1 MALELKDVAE
11 YIGLKLEDFKTPDEF
26 KTAFDKEFL
35 KQSAINEESE
45 PVKKIL
51 GKVFGTLE
59 NDIKKVAN
67 KFELGID
74 FESADYIGKKKVND
88 KLNFIIDTFDAK
100 NKVVIAGL
108 TEKASLGND
117 DKVKEYIAK
126 LEKATQ
132 KAKDNETLLNSTKTE
147 FETYKTNTATEIK
160 NKTLSGIKKEIYSK
174 AKFLPEANDFTK
186 KGFLTSFEEQYNF
199 DIDENENPFITNKKG
214 EKIVSTKTAGAFKTP
229 SELLDEEI
237 IKANLHPKNPQGGKE
252 KPALIINQNNQQQ
265 QSGKTE
271 RPIARRLG

>member
-74 FESADYIGKKKVND
+74 FDSPDYTAKKKVNE
-88 KLNFIIDTFDAK
+88 KLHFIIDTIDSK
-100 NKVVIAGL
+100 NKLTIAGL
-108 TEKASLGND
+108 TEKANLGND
-117 DKVKEYIAK
+117 EKVKEYMTK

-132 KAKDNETLLNSTKTE
+132 KAKENETLLNSTKTE
-147 FETYKTNTATEIK
+147 FETYKTNIATEIK
-160 NKTLSGIKKEIYSK
+160 NKTISSIKKDIYSK
-174 AKFLPEANDFTK
+174 AKFIPEANDFTK
-186 KGFLTSFEEQYNF
+186 KGFLTTFEEQYNL
-199 DIDENENPFITNKKG
+199 DIDENENPYITNKKG
-214 EKIVSTKTAGAFKTP
+214 EKIVSTKTSGAFKTP
-229 SELLDEEI
+229 LEVLEEEI
-237 IKANLHPKNPQGGKE
+237 IKANLYPKNPQAGRE
-252 KPALIINQNNQQQ
+252 KPNLIINQNTQTQQTA
-265 QSGKTE
+265 KE
-271 RPIARRLG
+271 RPIAKRLG

>member
-1 MALELKDVAE
+1 MALELKDISE
-11 YIGLKLEDFKTPDEF
+11 YIGIKLEDFKTADEF
-26 KTAFDKEFL
+26 KIAFDKEFL
-35 KQSAINEESE
+35 KQSAINEDSE

-74 FESADYIGKKKVND
+74 FESADYTGKKKVND

-100 NKVVIAGL
+100 NKIVIAGL
-108 TEKASLGND
+108 TEKANLGND
-117 DKVKEYIAK
+117 DKVKEYMTK

-132 KAKDNETLLNSTKTE
+132 KAKETEILLNSTKTE

-174 AKFLPEANDFTK
+174 AKFFPEANDFTK

-214 EKIVSTKTAGAFKTP
+214 EKLVSKKKAGTFMSP
-229 SELLDEEI
+229 FEVLEEEI
-237 IKANLHPKNPQGGKE
+237 IKAGLNPKNPQGGRI
-252 KPALIINQNNQQQ
+252 KPDLIINQNNQQA
-265 QSGKTE
+265 GATG
-271 RPIARRLG
+271 RPIAKRLG